1 MRNFIFNILDSIIY
15 YCMFAGRALLVA
27 TTMLIVTLSA
37 TYFIPTEIEFLTQS
51 ISFMPF
57 HRAVYIVGGIY
68 TIQMFITIWIKD
80 YKNEYIPRWMLD

>member
-1 MRNFIFNILDSIIY
+1 MRNFISNMFESIIY

-27 TTMLIVTLSA
+27 TFMLIVTLSA
-37 TYFIPTEIEFLTQS
+37 TYFIPNEVEFLTQS

-57 HRAVYIVGGIY
+57 HMAIYIVGGIY
-68 TIQMFITIWIKD
+68 TIQTFITIWIKD

>member
-1 MRNFIFNILDSIIY
+1 MKNFIFNMLDSIIY

-27 TTMLIVTLSA
+27 TIMLIITFSA
-37 TYFIPTEIEFLTQS
+37 TYFIPTEIEFLTQP

-57 HRAVYIVGGIY
+57 HMAIYMIGSIY
-68 TIQMFITIWIKD
+68 TIQTFITVWIKD